1 MAQNEIAFK
10 IAGEAGQGLNVST
23 LNLARTFTRKGF
35 HAFLL
40 TDNPNSIKLE
50 PTWCSLRVSTRL
62 VTSQTERI
70 DVLVALKPD
79 ALLRHQSEV
88 SEDGFIIYDG
98 DTVNPEEEKQLV
110 KINYLPVPLS
120 KIAAEIKAP
129 DLIRNTIALGAFLAL
144 IDYRPDGMKKII
156 VEVFARKGEAIVNQ
170 NISALETGFNFV
182 QNNYGTFIRNHLPEE
197 NGPTRLFLTGNEALS
212 LGAIK
217 AGCKLLAAYPMTP
230 SSPILHYL
238 ASKEREYNI
247 VVKHTE
253 DEIAAINMAVGANFA
268 GTRAMTCTSGGG
280 FALMVEAL
288 GMAAQSET
296 PVVVVVGQRP
306 GPSTGQPTHTGQG
319 ELQFLISAS
328 QGEFPRIIIAPGD
341 AAETFRDTF
350 NAFNLAEKFQVPV
363 LILTDKYLAESY
375 TDCSELKDDDLK
387 IDRGKLLT
395 ETQLSAEKIY
405 ERYQITPDGIS
416 PRSIPSQKNGIHVA
430 TSYEHDESGWYQE
443 DPVGVKK
450 MYDKRFAKIPFILK
464 EMKDPKL
471 YGPDEAQIT
480 LLAWGSTK
488 GPALEAL
495 GRLANEGITA
505 NLVHLTYL
513 WPLPVETL
521 SELLKNAQQTIM
533 IEGNYIGQLAQI
545 IHQATGLKID
555 HILTKYDGQPFYPA
569 EICAKIREILSG
581 VEKGV
586 AQG

>member
-1 MAQNEIAFK
+1 MKQNEVAFK

-50 PTWCSLRVSTRL
+50 PTWCSLRVSTSL
-62 VTSQTERI
+62 IASQTERI
-70 DVLVALKPD
+70 DVLVALKTD
-79 ALLRHQSEV
+79 AVLRYQAEV
-88 SEDGFIIYDG
+88 SDDGFIIYDE
-98 DTVNPEEEKQLV
+98 DAVNPEGEKQLAGI
-110 KINYLPVPLS
+110 KYLPVPLS
-120 KIAAEIKAP
+120 RIANTMKAP
-129 DLIRNTIALGAFLAL
+129 DLIRNTIALGGFLAL
-144 IDYRPDGMKKII
+144 IDYHPAGMKEII
-156 VEVFARKGEAIVNQ
+156 AEVFARKGEAIVNQ
-170 NISALETGFNFV
+170 NISALEAGFNFV
-182 QNNYGTFIRNHLPEE
+182 QNNYGSFIRKRLPEE
-197 NGPTRLFLTGNEALS
+197 NGPARLFLTGNDALS

-230 SSPILHYL
+230 ASPILHYI
-238 ASKEREYNI
+238 ASKEREYQI

-253 DEIAAINMAVGANFA
+253 DEIAAMNMVIGANFA
-268 GTRAMTCTSGGG
+268 GVRAMTCTSGGG
-280 FALMVEAL
+280 FSLMVEAL

-341 AAETFRDTF
+341 ATETFRETF

-375 TDCSELKDDDLK
+375 TDWSELKDDDLK

-395 ETQLSAEKIY
+395 EAQLSAEQNY
-405 ERYQITPDGIS
+405 LRYQITSDGIS
-416 PRSIPSQKNGIHVA
+416 PRSIPSQQNGIHVA

-443 DPVGVKK
+443 DPAGVKK
-450 MYDKRFAKIPFILK
+450 MYDKRFAKMPFILK
-464 EMKDPKL
+464 EMKEPKL

-488 GPALEAL
+488 GPVLEAL
-495 GRLANEGITA
+495 ERLANEGIAA

-513 WPLPVETL
+513 WPLPVEAL
-521 SELLKNAQQTIM
+521 SGLIKNAQKTIM
-533 IEGNYIGQLAQI
+533 IEGNYTGQLAQVI
-545 IHQATGLKID
+545 RQETGLKID
-555 HILTKYDGQPFYPA
+555 HILTKYNGQPFYPA
-569 EICAKIREILSG
+569 EICAKVKEVL
-581 VEKGV
+581 
-586 AQG
+586 

>member
-1 MAQNEIAFK
+1 MEQNEVAFK

-23 LNLARTFTRKGF
+23 LNLARAFTRKGF

-50 PTWCSLRVSTRL
+50 PAWSSLRVSTHL

-70 DVLVALKPD
+70 DVLVALKSD
-79 ALLRHQSEV
+79 AILRHRTEMSEN
-88 SEDGFIIYDG
+88 GFIICDE
-98 DTVNPEEEKQLV
+98 DTVNQKGEEPFAGIK
-110 KINYLPVPLS
+110 YLPVPLS
-120 KIAAEIKAP
+120 GIVKEMHAP

-144 IDYRPDGMKKII
+144 IDYHPAGMKEII
-156 VEVFARKGEAIVNQ
+156 TGFFARKGEAIINQ
-170 NISALETGFNFV
+170 NISALEAGFNFV
-182 QNNYGTFIRNHLPEE
+182 RNNYGTFVRKYLPEE
-197 NGPTRLFLTGNEALS
+197 NGPARLFLNGNEALS

-230 SSPILHYL
+230 SSSILHYL

-253 DEIAAINMAVGANFA
+253 DEISAINMAIGANFA
-268 GTRAMTCTSGGG
+268 GVRAMTCTSGGG
-280 FALMVEAL
+280 FSLMVEAL

-296 PVVVVVGQRP
+296 PVVIVVGQRP

-328 QGEFPRIIIAPGD
+328 QGEFPRIILAPGD
-341 AAETFRDTF
+341 AAETFRETF

-375 TDCSELKDDDLK
+375 TGWSELKDDDLK

-395 ETQLSAEKIY
+395 EAQLPAEKNY

-416 PRSIPSQKNGIHVA
+416 PRSVPSQKNGIHVA

-443 DPVGVKK
+443 DPAGVKK

-464 EMKDPKL
+464 ELPEPKL

-488 GPALEAL
+488 GPVLEAL
-495 GRLANEGITA
+495 ERLAKEGITA
-505 NLVHLTYL
+505 NLIHLIYL
-513 WPLPVETL
+513 WPLPIEAL
-521 SELLKNAQQTIM
+521 SGLIKNAQKTM
-533 IEGNYIGQLAQI
+533 MVEGNYTGQLAQVI
-545 IHQATGLKID
+545 CRETGLKID

-569 EICAKIREILSG
+569 EICAKVKEVL
-581 VEKGV
+581 
-586 AQG
+586 

>member
-1 MAQNEIAFK
+1 MKQNEVAFK

-50 PTWCSLRVSTRL
+50 PTWCSLRVSTSL
-62 VTSQTERI
+62 IASQTERI
-70 DVLVALKPD
+70 DVLVALKTD
-79 ALLRHQSEV
+79 AVLRYQAEV
-88 SEDGFIIYDG
+88 SDDGFIIYDE
-98 DTVNPEEEKQLV
+98 DAVNPEGEKQLAGI
-110 KINYLPVPLS
+110 KYLPVPLS
-120 KIAAEIKAP
+120 RIANTMKAP
-129 DLIRNTIALGAFLAL
+129 DLIRNTIALGGFLAL
-144 IDYRPDGMKKII
+144 IDYHPAGMKEII
-156 VEVFARKGEAIVNQ
+156 AEVFARKGEAIVNQ
-170 NISALETGFNFV
+170 NISALEAGFNFV
-182 QNNYGTFIRNHLPEE
+182 QNNYGSFIRKRLPEE
-197 NGPTRLFLTGNEALS
+197 NGPARLFLTGNDALS

-230 SSPILHYL
+230 ASPILHYI
-238 ASKEREYNI
+238 ASKEREYQI

-253 DEIAAINMAVGANFA
+253 DEIAAMNMAIGANFA
-268 GTRAMTCTSGGG
+268 GVRAMTCTSGGG
-280 FALMVEAL
+280 FSLMVEAL

-341 AAETFRDTF
+341 ATETFRETF

-375 TDCSELKDDDLK
+375 TDWSELKDDDLK

-395 ETQLSAEKIY
+395 EAQLSAEQNY
-405 ERYQITPDGIS
+405 LRYQITSDGIS
-416 PRSIPSQKNGIHVA
+416 PRSIPSQQNGIHVA

-443 DPVGVKK
+443 DPAGVKK
-450 MYDKRFAKIPFILK
+450 MYDKRFAKMPFILK
-464 EMKDPKL
+464 EMKEPKL

-488 GPALEAL
+488 GPVLEAL
-495 GRLANEGITA
+495 ERLANEGIAA

-513 WPLPVETL
+513 WPLPVEAL
-521 SELLKNAQQTIM
+521 SGLIKNAQKTIM
-533 IEGNYIGQLAQI
+533 IEGNYTGQLAQVI
-545 IHQATGLKID
+545 RQETGLKID
-555 HILTKYDGQPFYPA
+555 HILTKYNGQPFYPA
-569 EICAKIREILSG
+569 EICAKVKEVL
-581 VEKGV
+581 
-586 AQG
+586 

>member
-1 MAQNEIAFK
+1 MEKKEVTFK

-40 TDNPNSIKLE
+40 SENPNSIKLE
-50 PTWCSLRVSTRL
+50 HTWCSLRISTQPI
-62 VTSQTERI
+62 TGQAERI
-70 DVLVALKPD
+70 DILAVLSED
-79 ALLRHQSEV
+79 ALRRRQADV
-88 SEDGFIIYDG
+88 APDGFIICDEPAEK
-98 DTVNPEEEKQLV
+98 PETGKRRPD
-110 KINYLPVPLS
+110 INYLPLPLS
-120 KIAAEIKAP
+120 KMAKEMKAP
-129 DLIRNTIALGAFLAL
+129 DLMRNTIALGAFLAL
-144 IDYRPDGMKKII
+144 IDYNPDGMKEILRGI
-156 VEVFARKGEAIVNQ
+156 FARKGEAVVNQ
-170 NISALETGFNFV
+170 NIAALESGFNFLRS
-182 QNNYGTFIRNHLPEE
+182 NFGSFIRKRLPEE
-197 NGPTRLFLTGNEALS
+197 NGPARLFLTGNEALS

-238 ASKEREYNI
+238 ASKEREYNL

-253 DEIAAINMAVGANFA
+253 DEIAAMNMAIGANFA
-268 GTRAMTCTSGGG
+268 GVRAMTCTSGGG

-341 AAETFRDTF
+341 ASETFRETF

-375 TDCSELKDDDLK
+375 TDWPELKYDDLK

-395 ETQLSAEKIY
+395 EAQLSSEKNY
-405 ERYQITPDGIS
+405 RRYKITPDGIS
-416 PRSIPSQKNGIHVA
+416 PRAIPSQKNGLHVA

-443 DPVGVKK
+443 DPDGVRK
-450 MYDKRFAKIPFILK
+450 MYDKRFAKMPFILK
-464 EMKDPKL
+464 EMKPPRV

-488 GPALEAL
+488 GPAREAME
-495 GRLANEGITA
+495 RLAKEGITA

-513 WPLPVETL
+513 WPLPGETL
-521 SELLKNAQQTIM
+521 SGLIKKAKRTLM
-533 IEGNYIGQLAQI
+533 VEGNFTGQMAQVI
-545 IHQATGLKID
+545 RQETGLKID
-555 HILTKYDGQPFYPA
+555 HVLAKYDGQPFYPD
-569 EICAKIREILSG
+569 EIYRKVKEIL
-581 VEKGV
+581 
-586 AQG
+586 

>member
-1 MAQNEIAFK
+1 MEQNEIAFK

-50 PTWCSLRVSTRL
+50 PAWCSLRISTHL
-62 VTSQTERI
+62 IASQTERVDI
-70 DVLVALKPD
+70 LVALKPD
-79 ALLRHQSEV
+79 ALLHHQAEMS
-88 SEDGFIIYDG
+88 DNGFIIYDKEAA
-98 DTVNPEEEKQLV
+98 NPEGEKGSA
-110 KINYLPVPLS
+110 KIKYLPVPLS
-120 KIAAEIKAP
+120 GIAKEMKAP
-129 DLIRNTIALGAFLAL
+129 DLIRNTIALGAFLSL
-144 IDYRPDGMKKII
+144 IDCRPDGMEEII
-156 VEVFARKGEAIVNQ
+156 TEGFARKGEAVIKQ
-170 NISALETGFNFV
+170 NISALKAGFNFV
-182 QNNYGTFIRNHLPEE
+182 QSNYGNFIRKRLPEE
-197 NGPTRLFLTGNEALS
+197 NGPARLFLTGNEALS
-212 LGAIK
+212 LGAVK

-230 SSPILHYL
+230 SSPILHYI
-238 ASKEREYNI
+238 ASKEQEYNI

-253 DEIAAINMAVGANFA
+253 DEIAAINMAIGANFA
-268 GTRAMTCTSGGG
+268 GVRAMTCTSGGG
-280 FALMVEAL
+280 FSLMVEAL

-341 AAETFRDTF
+341 AAETFRETF

-375 TDCSELKDDDLK
+375 ADWPELKDDDLK

-395 ETQLSAEKIY
+395 EAQLSAEKDY
-405 ERYQITPDGIS
+405 RRYRITPDGIS
-416 PRSIPSQKNGIHVA
+416 PRSTPSQKNGIHVA

-443 DPVGVKK
+443 NPVGVKT
-450 MYDKRFAKIPFILK
+450 MYDKRFAKMPFILK
-464 EMKDPKL
+464 EMKEPKL

-495 GRLANEGITA
+495 ERLANKGITA
-505 NLVHLTYL
+505 NLIHLTYL

-521 SELLKNAQQTIM
+521 SGLIESAQQTLM
-533 IEGNYIGQLAQI
+533 VEGNHNGQLAQVI
-545 IHQATGLKID
+545 RQETGLKIN

-569 EICAKIREILSG
+569 DICAKVKEII
-581 VEKGV
+581 
-586 AQG
+586 

>member
-1 MAQNEIAFK
+1 MEQNEFAFK

-50 PTWCSLRVSTRL
+50 PTWCSLRVSTHL
-62 VTSQTERI
+62 IASQTERI
-70 DVLVALKPD
+70 DVLVALKTD
-79 ALLRHQSEV
+79 AVLRHQAEV
-88 SEDGFIIYDG
+88 SDDGFIIYDE
-98 DTVNPEEEKQLV
+98 DAVNPEGEKHLANI
-110 KINYLPVPLS
+110 KYLPIPLS
-120 KIAAEIKAP
+120 TIAKEMKAP

-144 IDYRPDGMKKII
+144 IDCHPAGMKKII
-156 VEVFARKGEAIVNQ
+156 TEVFARKGEALVNQ

-182 QNNYGTFIRNHLPEE
+182 QNNYGNFIRKRLPEE
-197 NGPTRLFLTGNEALS
+197 NGPARLFLTGNDALS

-238 ASKEREYNI
+238 SSKEREYNI

-253 DEIAAINMAVGANFA
+253 DEIAAMNMAIGANFA
-268 GTRAMTCTSGGG
+268 GVRAMTCTSGGG
-280 FALMVEAL
+280 FSLMVEAL

-341 AAETFRDTF
+341 AAETFRETF

-375 TDCSELKDDDLK
+375 TDWSELKNDDLK

-395 ETQLSAEKIY
+395 EAQLSAEKNY
-405 ERYQITPDGIS
+405 GRYQITSDGIS
-416 PRSIPSQKNGIHVA
+416 PRSIPSQKNGVHVA

-443 DPVGVKK
+443 DPAGVKK
-450 MYDKRFAKIPFILK
+450 MYDKRFAKMPFILK
-464 EMKDPKL
+464 EMKEPKL
-471 YGPDEAQIT
+471 YGLDEAQIT

-488 GPALEAL
+488 GPVLEAL
-495 GRLANEGITA
+495 ERLANEGITA
-505 NLVHLTYL
+505 NLIHLTYL
-513 WPLPVETL
+513 WPLPIKAL
-521 SELLKNAQQTIM
+521 SGLIKKAQKTMM
-533 IEGNYIGQLAQI
+533 IEGNYTGQLAQI
-545 IHQATGLKID
+545 IRQETGLKID

-569 EICAKIREILSG
+569 EICAKVKEVL
-581 VEKGV
+581 
-586 AQG
+586 

>member
-1 MAQNEIAFK
+1 MKEI
-10 IAGEAGQGLNVST
+10 IA
-23 LNLARTFTRKGF
+23 
-35 HAFLL
+35 
-40 TDNPNSIKLE
+40 
-50 PTWCSLRVSTRL
+50 
-62 VTSQTERI
+62 
-70 DVLVALKPD
+70 
-79 ALLRHQSEV
+79 
-88 SEDGFIIYDG
+88 
-98 DTVNPEEEKQLV
+98 
-110 KINYLPVPLS
+110 
-120 KIAAEIKAP
+120 
-129 DLIRNTIALGAFLAL
+129 
-144 IDYRPDGMKKII
+144 
-156 VEVFARKGEAIVNQ
+156 EVFARKGEALVNQ

-182 QNNYGTFIRNHLPEE
+182 QSNYGTFIRKRLPEE
-197 NGPTRLFLTGNEALS
+197 NGPARLFLTGNEALS

-253 DEIAAINMAVGANFA
+253 DEIAAINMAIGANFA
-268 GTRAMTCTSGGG
+268 GVRAMTCTSGGG
-280 FALMVEAL
+280 FSLMVEAL

-341 AAETFRDTF
+341 AAETFHETF
-350 NAFNLAEKFQVPV
+350 DAFNLEEKFQVPV

-375 TDCSELKDDDLK
+375 TDWSEFKDDDLK

-395 ETQLSAEKIY
+395 EAQLSTEKNY
-405 ERYQITPDGIS
+405 GRYQITSDGIS
-416 PRSIPSQKNGIHVA
+416 PRSVPSQKNGIHVA

-443 DPVGVKK
+443 DPAGVKK
-450 MYDKRFAKIPFILK
+450 MYDKRFAKMPFILK
-464 EMKDPKL
+464 EMQEPKL

-495 GRLANEGITA
+495 ERLANEGITA

-513 WPLPVETL
+513 WPLPVEAL
-521 SELLKNAQQTIM
+521 SGLIESAQQTLM
-533 IEGNYIGQLAQI
+533 IEGNHNGQLTQVIRQETKPTYEDQLPQI
-545 IHQATGLKID
+545 KNRPL
-555 HILTKYDGQPFYPA
+555 A
-569 EICAKIREILSG
+569 EQDISSVDIKKSLAEFI
-581 VEKGV
+581 
-586 AQG
+586 